1 MQKPLAQGSKV
12 PQIASNRAVLGS
24 CRCSWSFT
32 FLGDFHFPQIWA
44 QPRDLFPW
52 TLQLPGCHEWDLWW
66 TNPTGIL
73 VGTELPGQE
82 LIPETVQ
89 GGFLWR
95 QNILEQ
101 EDLAGKELV
110 AMPLPWVT
118 RRWRGRR

>member
-73 VGTELPGQE
+73 VGTELT
-82 LIPETVQ
+82 PETVQ

-110 AMPLPWVT
+110 AMPLLWVT